1 MGRRMLDPFPMVPL
15 AKGQGLGVALLSYD
29 GAINFGVVG
38 DFDLLWDIDE
48 FAARPVR
55 LARRARRLGRHR
67 AAHPGARPGMRDR
80 LAESARQLGLAME
93 VQRLGSSTRT
103 VKDAAVAVGCQESE
117 IAKAIVFV
125 ADGDPILCVAS
136 GRHRIDTDKLADALD
151 VAEVRQAAAEE
162 VRAATGFAIGG
173 VPPFGHDLPVL
184 FDEAL
189 LEHTRVWAAAG
200 DPHSLFEV
208 DPRELARCVKARVV
222 AVGEDGA

>member
-1 MGRRMLDPFPMVPL
+1 
-15 AKGQGLGVALLSYD
+15 
-29 GAINFGVVG
+29 
-38 DFDLLWDIDE
+38 
-48 FAARPVR
+48 
-55 LARRARRLGRHR
+55 
-67 AAHPGARPGMRDR
+67 MRDR
-80 LAESARQLGLAME
+80 LAESARQLGLQLH
-93 VQRLGSSTRT
+93 VQRLGASTRT

-125 ADGDPILCVAS
+125 ADGDPVLCVAS

-173 VPPFGHDLPVL
+173 VPPFGHDLPIL

-189 LEHTRVWAAAG
+189 LEHERVWAAAG

-208 DPRELARCVKARVV
+208 DPRVLARCVKARVV
-222 AVGEDGA
+222 AVGLDGA